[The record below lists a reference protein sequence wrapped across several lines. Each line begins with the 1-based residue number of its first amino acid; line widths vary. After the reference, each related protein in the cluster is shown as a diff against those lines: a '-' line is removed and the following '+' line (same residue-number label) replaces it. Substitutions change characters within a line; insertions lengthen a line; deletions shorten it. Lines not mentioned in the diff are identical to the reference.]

1 LCLYASFSSL
11 LVLWETHQKNT
22 WTDLIRGGVGNN
34 VPVQQRFISNSN
46 HIFMT
51 TYLIGCCASKY
62 QNTIQQQLLFSWFT
76 FKFFDRLFIKANP
89 QLEVLNKMKSIV
101 QLKRMAGSVLEPVSK
116 IFFEKICKFFF
127 FF

>member
-1 LCLYASFSSL
+1 
-11 LVLWETHQKNT
+11 
-22 WTDLIRGGVGNN
+22 
-34 VPVQQRFISNSN
+34 
-46 HIFMT
+46 MT

-101 QLKRMAGSVLEPVSK
+101 QLKRMVGSVLEPVSK
-116 IFFEKICKFFF
+116 IFFEKI
-127 FF
+127 